1 MNPWLLAIA
10 AAAGAFSLVWKATE
24 DYRKSLST
32 LNTEIETNNTQLE
45 ENKKRLE
52 EIYAIPWHDLTPELI
67 EEKKALEA
75 ENAELEQQ
83 IKHLTAIAEKKSQ
96 RVGGAGGTTITSM
109 GSVKGYDEFVG
120 RSFKS
125 TEEMIAQ
132 LRLVTGQA
140 INTTADLERLGI
152 TYETLADKAKAYT
165 DQLQSGRSIQQDQ
178 IDDFYAVKRRRNS
191 RWRPTRKLSRPTA
204 SWTDARTGGL

>member
-1 MNPWLLAIA
+1 MMISKKYTLWALNPLLLTMMAPA
-10 AAAGAFSLVWKATE
+10 VAQQT
-24 DYRKSLST
+24 DD
-32 LNTEIETNNTQLE
+32 ETFVVSANRSNRTVAEMAQTTWV
-45 ENKKRLE
+45 
-52 EIYAIPWHDLTPELI
+52 I
-67 EEKKALEA
+67 

-83 IKHLTAIAEKKSQ
+83 VKHLTAIAEKKAQ
-96 RVGGAGGTTITSM
+96 TVGGAGGTTITSM

-140 INTTADLERLGI
+140 ISTTADLERLGI

-178 IDDFYAVKRRRNS
+178 INDFYAVKTAVEQQVAAYEAS
-191 RWRPTRKLSRPTA
+191 R
-204 SWTDARTGGL
+204 G